1 MWQYY
6 NNVLLVNVLPCML
19 CFTFSGVQGEVSV
32 YAAVRMVCVAAIV
45 IVRPAL
51 SLACHTLGMTVA
63 VILTTAITPSSLM

>member
-1 MWQYY
+1 MI
-6 NNVLLVNVLPCML
+6 VLLVNVLICML

-63 VILTTAITPSSLM
+63 VILTTAIIPSSLM